1 MSGLI
6 DNHQYIRSR
15 RSILSL
21 QTKHLPHRRPYDL
34 TPTMSTVNSE
44 IGAIVNCDVLVVG
57 AGFSGIATLY
67 RMRKLGLDT
76 KVFETGS
83 DFGGVWYW
91 NRYPGARVVSRSLT
105 S

>member
-1 MSGLI
+1 
-6 DNHQYIRSR
+6 
-15 RSILSL
+15 
-21 QTKHLPHRRPYDL
+21 
-34 TPTMSTVNSE
+34 MSTVNAE
-44 IGAIVNCDVLVVG
+44 MGAIVNCDVLVVG

-91 NRYPGARVVSRSLT
+91 NRKSPSKPDQSNQTDL
-105 S
+105 SCF